1 MNLNKI
7 LKTDYE
13 FLPEVAKKIEKESEA
28 KRKEKL
34 DVLGLKDPSSKD
46 LYQALLEKS
55 SEAEKELSL
64 FIGANDCSSEYSLT
78 QMVLAAQRARQPGS
92 GFFLKENKARELLLN
107 NPPEDMVKVLGYSST
122 EEMIESEDFF
132 EIYGSLRF
140 AESSEWMGKFLETYK
155 DLKKTDFESRQITF
169 RVLSKKRWHDLAQNF
184 IKKKF
189 HNLTHLKE
197 LGVIFALPRDV
208 SNCEGVVL
216 STFSLLLHYINEVSY
231 NGKVFEMMSGDNF
244 GKKIIPLLKG
254 EIKEG
259 KDGWRVIPRY
269 LNKEKEIDPRY
280 YEPHIHPEAIF
291 WARADE
297 SLMELAKGLP
307 GSSLDFWSDVD
318 WVGGMVGDELITF
331 NSVDVS
337 LSFANKLPLGK
348 HYTYHFKEALWN
360 KVFALSVGDPENY
373 FLDTWSS

>member
-1 MNLNKI
+1 M
-7 LKTDYE
+7 
-13 FLPEVAKKIEKESEA
+13 KK
-28 KRKEKL
+28 
-34 DVLGLKDPSSKD
+34 
-46 LYQALLEKS
+46 
-55 SEAEKELSL
+55 
-64 FIGANDCSSEYSLT
+64 
-78 QMVLAAQRARQPGS
+78 
-92 GFFLKENKARELLLN
+92 
-107 NPPEDMVKVLGYSST
+107 
-122 EEMIESEDFF
+122 
-132 EIYGSLRF
+132 
-140 AESSEWMGKFLETYK
+140 
-155 DLKKTDFESRQITF
+155 
-169 RVLSKKRWHDLAQNF
+169 
-184 IKKKF
+184 
-189 HNLTHLKE
+189 
-197 LGVIFALPRDV
+197 
-208 SNCEGVVL
+208 L
-216 STFSLLLHYINEVSY
+216 STYLFLVFFSFQISSWADDIRDFQIEGMSVGDSLLDYFSE
-231 NGKVFEMMSGDNF
+231 EE
-244 GKKIIPLLKG
+244 IIAQ
-254 EIKEG
+254 IKEG